1 MRRNA
6 FTLVELLVSI
16 SLFGLIAIFLFG
28 TIDQLRK
35 QQTFFQKKETILSR
49 KNMILSLLR
58 SDLDRAQSVNV
69 SATTSRNFDTVS
81 ITGSNHSLYGIDRP
95 YLVWIILKIDNSLIR
110 LESPSPIS
118 LPIHSEKRYLVHS
131 DLIAKQCEI
140 FRVYTSAKHRLSYL
154 KFEHQSPLI
163 VETFK

>member
-16 SLFGLIAIFLFG
+16 ALFGLIAIFLFG

-35 QQTFFQKKETILSR
+35 QQTFFQKKETILSK

-58 SDLDRAQSVNV
+58 TDLDRAQSVTV
-69 SATTSRNFDTVS
+69 SVTTSRDFDTVS
-81 ITGSNHSLYGIDRP
+81 VTGSNHTLYGIDRP
-95 YLVWIILKIDNSLIR
+95 YVVWLVLKVDNALIR
-110 LESPSPIS
+110 LESPAPIR
-118 LPIHSEKRYLVHS
+118 LPILSEERYLVHS
-131 DLIAKQCEI
+131 DLVEKQCEL
-140 FRVYTSAKHRLSYL
+140 FRLYDSPEHRLIYL